1 MTPETTRKPRADV
14 LRNRAL
20 ILETAQRH
28 FLQQGVN
35 TSLDA
40 IAKEA
45 GIGPGTLYR
54 HFPTRE
60 ALLAAVLQTRSEELA
75 QRHAEA
81 ARLSDPSEALQVWLS
96 ALEEYLSSFSGLP
109 EPLMAAARASEADNP
124 LTLPCTELTEMTEDF
139 LAPAQRSGAA
149 RPDVTG
155 RDLFMAAAALAWVR
169 GADSTEGASLAGLRR
184 LVAEGYRQP
193 TPDTEET
200 A

>member
-1 MTPETTRKPRADV
+1 MTPEATRKPRADV

-96 ALEEYLSSFSGLP
+96 ALEEYLNSFSGLP

-124 LTLPCTELTEMTEDF
+124 LTLPCTELTEMTEGF

-155 RDLFMAAAALAWVR
+155 RDLFMAAVALAWVR
-169 GADSTEGASLAGLRR
+169 RASGPDDASLTGLRN
-184 LVAEGYRQP
+184 LMAGGYQQP
-193 TPDTEET
+193 RSEL
-200 A
+200 